1 MRRHAGLWLLAALFV
16 VGLGFGYTI
25 ETANRNALDAQR
37 DAIAFTRRAQYEGC
51 VRGNVLR
58 AAVSRN
64 QRVLADFLR
73 IAAEAR
79 REQAA
84 VELGSLNSRTAAG
97 YGRLRRSIEP
107 LGPVDCRRAIYG

>member
-25 ETANRNALDAQR
+25 EAANRNALDAQQ
-37 DAIAFTRRAQYEGC
+37 DAIAFTRRAQYHGC
-51 VRGNVLR
+51 LRGNALR
-58 AAVSRN
+58 ASVSRN
-64 QRVLADFLR
+64 QRVLRDFLR

-84 VELGSLNSRTAAG
+84 VGLGSLNSRTAAG
-97 YGRLRRSIEP
+97 YLRLRRSIEP

>member
-25 ETANRNALDAQR
+25 EAANRNALDAQH
-37 DAIAFTRRAQYEGC
+37 DAIAFTRRAQYYGC
-51 VRGNVLR
+51 ERGNALR
-58 AAVSRN
+58 LAVTRN
-64 QRVLADFLR
+64 QLVLANFLAV
-73 IAAEAR
+73 AAEAR

-84 VELGSLNSRTAAG
+84 AGLGTLNRETAAG
-97 YGRLRRSIEP
+97 YDRLRRSIHP